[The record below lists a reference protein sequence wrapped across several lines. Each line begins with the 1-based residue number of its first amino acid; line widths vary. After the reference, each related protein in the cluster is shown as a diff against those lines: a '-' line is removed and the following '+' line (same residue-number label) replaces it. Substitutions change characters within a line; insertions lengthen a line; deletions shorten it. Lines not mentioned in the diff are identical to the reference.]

1 MRVLLL
7 AAVLTMAT
15 VPAFAVSGYT
25 VESPDLEAAQA
36 KLQPEPVVAGAG
48 SWMMRSIQSLT

>member
-36 KLQPEPVVAGAG
+36 KLNLNLSWLVQEAG
-48 SWMMRSIQSLT
+48 